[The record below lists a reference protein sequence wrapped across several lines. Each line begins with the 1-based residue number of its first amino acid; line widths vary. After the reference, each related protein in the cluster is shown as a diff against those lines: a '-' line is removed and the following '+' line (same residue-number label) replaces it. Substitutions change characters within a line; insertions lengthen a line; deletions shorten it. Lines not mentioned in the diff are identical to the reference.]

1 MKKGGIYMFEN
12 DKINYAIIVIG
23 DRTIEGECTS
33 WEIVTSG
40 TGTYAKVII
49 NHKQYIV
56 GINNV
61 LFTEK

>member
-1 MKKGGIYMFEN
+1 MFNN

-23 DRTIEGECTS
+23 DRTIAGECTYWS
-33 WEIVTSG
+33 ITTAG

-49 NHKQYIV
+49 EEKQYIV

-61 LFTEK
+61 ILTEK